1 MIGISQ
7 GKEPWTTLGLAS
19 AALGL
24 ALYYLHTQQ
33 SATQRDEKPS
43 QESKQARQDNDGDQ
57 VSNVMDPE
65 ERAYHERFMR
75 EAIAMAELALKTDET
90 PVGCVFVKYGEII
103 GRGMNETNRTLNGT
117 RHAEFVAIAGILSKN
132 PIRILNET
140 DLYVT
145 VEPCVMC
152 ASMLRQYGIRAV
164 YFGCWNERFGGTGGV
179 LNIHSDPSVD
189 KPYPVTGGIFREE
202 AIMLLRKF
210 YVQENEKAPEPKQKK
225 TRELKTEILPMDVHQ
240 PKSTLSPA
248 LPKSAGSAS
257 NGSIPT
263 LSTLAAS
270 ASTTTVAVPDLSSL
284 AISTPAPA

>member
-1 MIGISQ
+1 MG
-7 GKEPWTTLGLAS
+7 
-19 AALGL
+19 
-24 ALYYLHTQQ
+24 
-33 SATQRDEKPS
+33 
-43 QESKQARQDNDGDQ
+43 
-57 VSNVMDPE
+57 PE
-65 ERAYHERFMR
+65 ERAYHEGFMR
-75 EAIAMAELALKTDET
+75 EAIAMAELALKSDET
-90 PVGCVFVKYGEII
+90 PVGCVFVKDGQVI

-117 RHAEFVAIAGILSKN
+117 RHAEFVAIAGILSEY
-132 PIRILNET
+132 PISVLNET

-179 LNIHSDPSVD
+179 LKIHSDPSVD

-240 PKSTLSPA
+240 PKSTPS
-248 LPKSAGSAS
+248 SATHAPGHSAS
-257 NGSIPT
+257 TGSIPT
-263 LSTLAAS
+263 LTSLVKTVVPAPAESRPAS
-270 ASTTTVAVPDLSSL
+270 ASTAF
-284 AISTPAPA
+284 A

>member
-1 MIGISQ
+1 MFTRARQ
-7 GKEPWTTLGLAS
+7 EPWVAAVVAS
-19 AALGL
+19 GALGL
-24 ALYYLHTQQ
+24 ALYYL
-33 SATQRDEKPS
+33 SARRPS
-43 QESKQARQDNDGDQ
+43 PANIAKRQPES
-57 VSNVMDPE
+57 E
-65 ERAYHERFMR
+65 EPSETSTTDFVAEDMSAEDRAYHERFMR
-75 EAIAMAELALKTDET
+75 EAIGMAELALTSDET
-90 PVGCVFVKYGEII
+90 PVGCVFVKDGEII

-132 PIRILNET
+132 PISILSET

-179 LNIHSDPSVD
+179 LNMHSDPSVD

-225 TRELKTEILPMDVHQ
+225 TRELKTEILPMDIHA
-240 PKSTLSPA
+240 PKSTPSPA
-248 LPKSAGSAS
+248 LVTPV
-257 NGSIPT
+257 
-263 LSTLAAS
+263 LSSKPANPSHL
-270 ASTTTVAVPDLSSL
+270 VAVPHIPGLTATAATVPSTGL
-284 AISTPAPA
+284 AAAAAP

>member
-1 MIGISQ
+1 MGS
-7 GKEPWTTLGLAS
+7 
-19 AALGL
+19 
-24 ALYYLHTQQ
+24 
-33 SATQRDEKPS
+33 
-43 QESKQARQDNDGDQ
+43 
-57 VSNVMDPE
+57 E

-75 EAIAMAELALKTDET
+75 EAIAMAELALKSDET
-90 PVGCVFVKYGEII
+90 PVGCVFVKDGDII

-117 RHAEFVAIAGILSKN
+117 RHAEFVAIAGILSKH
-132 PIRILNET
+132 PLTVLNET

-189 KPYPVTGGIFREE
+189 RPYPVTGGIFREE

-240 PKSTLSPA
+240 PKSTPPPALLSPP
-248 LPKSAGSAS
+248 LPTSAAS
-257 NGSIPT
+257 TPT
-263 LSTLAAS
+263 LPLQAS
-270 ASTTTVAVPDLSSL
+270 
-284 AISTPAPA
+284 STPALV